1 MRTKFT
7 KVILVVA
14 LFAFLGGQA
23 FAYKYVMNDS
33 ATFSYVSATTQVVA
47 LTGGNWVDGYYDYA
61 LGDFDFYYYGR
72 KVTHMRISTNGYIV
86 FGFGS
91 ATGNG
96 VAYDNQA
103 LPDNAAP
110 DSMAAINWADWDLAT
125 SGTIWYDVLG
135 TAPTRTLVIE
145 WRDVAS
151 LEQGTE
157 NYKFEAI
164 FYETSNNIRFQYEDV
179 LESTSHDFGNK
190 STVGVEHPTSL
201 QAEQFSFN
209 SPDLSDGQ
217 AILFTPFVHVYDTT
231 DFDGDGAA
239 DPTIW
244 RASDSTWYVRGIRT
258 WTVTAN
264 KGDIPVPGDYDG
276 NGKAYRAM
284 YTPSTSTWHTEIGDI
299 VYGTEGDI
307 PVPADY
313 DGDGITDIAVW
324 RPSDGTWYI
333 YGYRAN
339 TYGTAGDIPVPSDV
353 DGDGADE
360 LVIWRPSS
368 GTWFIF
374 GWRAFT
380 YGTAGDVPVRGDFNA
395 GGKDDLGVW
404 RYSDTIW
411 YVKYLETYT
420 TKAYAYGA
428 DGDVPVPGDF
438 NGDDTTDIAVWRPSD
453 GIWYIKGIT
462 AVTYGTLADISML
475 R

>member
-1 MRTKFT
+1 MNKATKI
-7 KVILVVA
+7 ILIAA
-14 LFAFLGGQA
+14 LTAFLGGQA
-23 FAYKYVMNDS
+23 FAYKYVMNDA
-33 ATFSYVSATTQVVA
+33 ATFSYVSATTQITT
-47 LTGGNWVDGYYDYA
+47 LTSGDFDDGYYDYA

-91 ATGNG
+91 AAGSGLAFTNTT
-96 VAYDNQA
+96 
-103 LPDNAAP
+103 LPDNATP
-110 DSMAAINWADWDLAT
+110 DGMAAVNWADWDLTA
-125 SGTIWYDVLG
+125 SGTMWYDVVG
-135 TAPTRTLVIE
+135 TAPNRTLVIE
-145 WRDVAS
+145 WRDIAS

-164 FYETSNNIRFQYEDV
+164 FYETSNEIRFQYEDV
-179 LESTSHDFGNK
+179 LEATSHDFGNK

-201 QAEQFSFN
+201 QAELFSFN
-209 SPDLSDGQ
+209 SPELSDGQ
-217 AILFTPFVHVYDTT
+217 AILFTPFVHVYDST

-244 RASDSTWYVRGIRT
+244 RASDSTWYVYGVRA
-258 WTVTAN
+258 WTVSAN

-276 NGKAYRAM
+276 DGIAYRAT

-313 DGDGITDIAVW
+313 DGDGVTDIAVW

-333 YGYRAN
+333 YGFRAN
-339 TYGTAGDIPVPSDV
+339 TYGTAGDIPVPGDV

-374 GWRAFT
+374 GWRAFS
-380 YGTAGDVPVRGDFNA
+380 YGTAGDLPIRGDFNA
-395 GGKDDLGVW
+395 AGKDDLGVW

-411 YVKYLETYT
+411 YIRFMENFGTY
-420 TKAYAYGA
+420 AYTYGA
-428 DGDVPVPGDF
+428 DGDIPVTGDY
-438 NGDDTTDIAVWRPSD
+438 NGIGRNEVAFWRPSD
-453 GIWYIKGIT
+453 GTWNIRGAV
-462 AVTYGTLADISML
+462 AVTYGIIADVPML